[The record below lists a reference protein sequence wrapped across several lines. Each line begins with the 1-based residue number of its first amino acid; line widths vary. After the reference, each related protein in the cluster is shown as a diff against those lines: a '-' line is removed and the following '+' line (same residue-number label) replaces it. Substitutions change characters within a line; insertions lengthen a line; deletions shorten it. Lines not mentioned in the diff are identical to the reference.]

1 MAGRRARP
9 GRGVGDKGEP
19 ENNPSLV
26 QPPESRAGW
35 PSPISRQLTRA
46 PAHSQPL
53 QLDPTPLR
61 ADWPEEARA
70 LARMQPGWCRAPPSD
85 QAAPR
90 LQGSRLSQELR
101 VALPQAGQRNPN
113 PYNMNSPKPLLTVLR
128 CLSAPGAG
136 QNPEQ
141 MHLVNVGSTS
151 RGSPSFSTPQ
161 THLRCQSLWRDGVEY
176 SEAGF
181 KVHPHVSTEEVS
193 P

>member
-113 PYNMNSPKPLLTVLR
+113 PEYEFSKTSSHCASLP
-128 CLSAPGAG
+128 LSAWCWA
-136 QNPEQ
+136 E
-141 MHLVNVGSTS
+141 S
-151 RGSPSFSTPQ
+151 RANAFGKCWFNLEGFTKLLHSPDT
-161 THLRCQSLWRDGVEY
+161 L
-176 SEAGF
+176 
-181 KVHPHVSTEEVS
+181 EVS
-193 P
+193 VLAEGWG